1 MVTVFL
7 EGGPEDL
14 DPRVRQVNGR
24 EAPEKVS
31 VPFGGRQH
39 HFESTG
45 ESTAVDGREV
55 PVLRWT
61 YSTAIAE

>member
-1 MVTVFL
+1 MATVFL
-7 EGGPEDL
+7 EGGPEGL
-14 DPRVRQVNGR
+14 GPRVRQVESY

-31 VPFGGRQH
+31 VPFGGRHH
-39 HFESTG
+39 HFESAG